1 MNIEYGYV
9 ESAHLRNLKVVLANF
24 MGNTE
29 DLVATSDLEMEL
41 PKVLE
46 IVEILK
52 KSKFTP
58 QSVKEAQLSSQSN
71 DQAKSGGA
79 LGILEKYED
88 VIRDY
93 CRVE

>member
-29 DLVATSDLEMEL
+29 DPVAISDLETEL
-41 PKVLE
+41 PKVIE

-52 KSKFTP
+52 KSKSTP
-58 QSVKEAQLSSQSN
+58 
-71 DQAKSGGA
+71 
-79 LGILEKYED
+79 
-88 VIRDY
+88 
-93 CRVE
+93 

>member
-1 MNIEYGYV
+1 LNIEYGYV

-29 DLVATSDLEMEL
+29 DPVATSDLEIEL

-52 KSKFTP
+52 KSKSTP
-58 QSVKEAQLSSQSN
+58 
-71 DQAKSGGA
+71 
-79 LGILEKYED
+79 
-88 VIRDY
+88 
-93 CRVE
+93 